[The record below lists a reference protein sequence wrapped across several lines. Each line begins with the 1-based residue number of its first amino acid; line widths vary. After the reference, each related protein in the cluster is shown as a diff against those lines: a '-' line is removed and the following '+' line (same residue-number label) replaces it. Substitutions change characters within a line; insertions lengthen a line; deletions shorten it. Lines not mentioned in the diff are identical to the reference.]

1 MKTAWIKTIG
11 WLVFAMIASIAVQTP
26 MLWHGEY
33 HFLLPNLL
41 IVFVTI
47 TSIRNSFEFYI
58 IGLHKNKWVRYALF
72 VFNIFL
78 FIYILNR
85 LELILGVIDS
95 MAMDQL
101 ITSDSISLNEAVDL
115 MKYINT
121 EFLLFS
127 VSSFVGIIIYNIRI
141 LSSFWKKATI
151 KRERKL
157 L

>member
-1 MKTAWIKTIG
+1 MKAARIKSIV
-11 WLVFAMIASIAVQTP
+11 WLIFAVIASFAVQTP

-47 TSIRNSFEFYI
+47 TSIRNSFEFYSI
-58 IGLHKNKWVRYALF
+58 PLHRNKWVRYALF
-72 VFNIFL
+72 VLNIFL

-85 LELILGVIDS
+85 LELVLGVIDS
-95 MAMDQL
+95 MAMNQL
-101 ITSDSISLNEAVDL
+101 ISSDSISLNESVEL
-115 MKYINT
+115 MKYINN

-127 VSSFVGIIIYNIRI
+127 VSSFIGIIIYNIRI
-141 LSSFWKKATI
+141 LTSFWKKAI
-151 KRERKL
+151 VKREKKL